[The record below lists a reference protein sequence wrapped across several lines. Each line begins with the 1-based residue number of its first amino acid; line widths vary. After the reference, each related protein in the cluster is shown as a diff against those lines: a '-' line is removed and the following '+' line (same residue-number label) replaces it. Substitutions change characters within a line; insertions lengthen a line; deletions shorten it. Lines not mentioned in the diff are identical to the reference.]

1 MNIPSRMLNS
11 SKQKSTKQSPNSRQP
26 TIFIEKPDTSIQNVV
41 QEKGVKI
48 VKTKETNILSFNCKN
63 VKTIGP
69 FIHHYSE
76 EIDILLLQEHW
87 LFDHE
92 LFLLNELNQ
101 KFSGTGKAVNT
112 GDDYIAFEKSHR
124 GYGGV
129 AILWTKSIDHL
140 MNIISD
146 GNSRIRCI
154 EIKTANPLLC
164 VSTYLP
170 TKVENDRYEEYSECI
185 DQLPVYE
192 IIQKFQSSH
201 EIVI

>member
-1 MNIPSRMLNS
+1 
-11 SKQKSTKQSPNSRQP
+11 
-26 TIFIEKPDTSIQNVV
+26 
-41 QEKGVKI
+41 
-48 VKTKETNILSFNCKN
+48 
-63 VKTIGP
+63 
-69 FIHHYSE
+69 
-76 EIDILLLQEHW
+76 
-87 LFDHE
+87 
-92 LFLLNELNQ
+92 LLNELNQ

-185 DQLPVYE
+185 DQLLVYE
-192 IIQKFQSSH
+192 IIQKFQISH

>member
-1 MNIPSRMLNS
+1 M
-11 SKQKSTKQSPNSRQP
+11 
-26 TIFIEKPDTSIQNVV
+26 
-41 QEKGVKI
+41 
-48 VKTKETNILSFNCKN
+48 NILSFNCKN

-112 GDDYIAFEKSHR
+112 GDNYIAFEKSHR

-129 AILWTKSIDHL
+129 TILWTKSIDHL

-154 EIKTANPLLC
+154 EIKTAKPLLC

-192 IIQKFQSSH
+192 ITQKFQSSH